1 MKQNLSGPDS
11 KRLRELETQGFML
24 DAESDVRLIV
34 HIRERMQMIKL
45 ASVMLRRADISKP
58 QSVMW
63 LQTLQ
68 QDCSSLIGS
77 SDKID
82 SSFIMSDR
90 SDVNHIDAVFGN
102 EPRNKSLEMINTR
115 YCVEIL
121 LIWFQCLFL
130 QKDFKTCSK
139 FLSYVEQ

>member
-1 MKQNLSGPDS
+1 MKQNLSVTDS
-11 KRLRELETQGFML
+11 KRMRELETQGFML

-68 QDCSSLIGS
+68 
-77 SDKID
+77 
-82 SSFIMSDR
+82 
-90 SDVNHIDAVFGN
+90 
-102 EPRNKSLEMINTR
+102 
-115 YCVEIL
+115 
-121 LIWFQCLFL
+121 
-130 QKDFKTCSK
+130 
-139 FLSYVEQ
+139 